1 MSKFHVHGFFE
12 MQENIF
18 AASRLRQKRGLVR
31 VVNGY
36 HQAPTPSV
44 CFPYAPFFLFA
55 RTQTH
60 IITAQ
65 CPTYTGFASVTHPS
79 TSTATSTAHPP
90 LNTHQNNQSSVTIIA
105 KIETPSHSP
114 PPKPCHS
121 SPAEKKSRA
130 ARAARASRLRPAA
143 RRGSAAGGRDLARK
157 GRSVGCGGLFI
168 CCPGFRVPLRRGRLS
183 GCQGVC
189 FFFWATGLQIVYRVC
204 EIFCWCC
211 WCWAVKKS
219 K

>member
-114 PPKPCHS
+114 PPNHATHHLPRKR
-121 SPAEKKSRA
+121 AERLGQLARLGCDPPPVA
-130 ARAARASRLRPAA
+130 ARQPGEGIWQGKGVVLGVGVYLFVVPVSESRSVADGCLDVKVCVSFFGLRVC
-143 RRGSAAGGRDLARK
+143 RLFTGSAK
-157 GRSVGCGGLFI
+157 FFVG
-168 CCPGFRVPLRRGRLS
+168 VV
-183 GCQGVC
+183 GV
-189 FFFWATGLQIVYRVC
+189 GQ
-204 EIFCWCC
+204 
-211 WCWAVKKS
+211 
-219 K
+219 